1 MYGKLVNGE
10 LQAPPIEISRNIQK
24 MRDAGFKPVMD
35 NKPAHDIN
43 TQDAVFVGY
52 IDRDI
57 YIDVIYEV
65 VEIEPT
71 EEELVIEQTN
81 KVMEMLNINL
91 DDTLSNLSDEQAL
104 EVPNMF
110 PKWKK
115 NKKFKAGDRFFHDGK
130 LYKVP
135 EDYVEQD
142 PGYFNSDLFT
152 KITKEQVEN
161 MFDKVNNLFDKV
173 NGVID
178 KIDKD
183 KYKDKVEEVP
193 QEPVV
198 EEVAPKVPVEEVPV
212 VEEQPQDP
220 VETPIEEVPVQETI
234 EEVPQE
240 PVEEIEALK
249 KVKDKVKDKFDVN

>member
-10 LQAPPIEISRNIQK
+10 LQAPPVEISRNIQK

-71 EEELVIEQTN
+71 EGELVIEQTN

-115 NKKFKAGDRFFHDGK
+115 DKKFKAGDRFFHDGK

-135 EDYVEQD
+135 EDYVEQE
-142 PGYFNSDLFT
+142 PGYFNSSLFT
-152 KITKEQVEN
+152 KISKEKVED
-161 MFDKVNNLFDKV
+161 MFDKVNDLFDKV

-178 KIDKD
+178 KIDKN
-183 KYKDKVEEVP
+183 KDKVDEVP
-193 QEPVV
+193 QEPSVEEPSQEVVEEIV
-198 EEVAPKVPVEEVPV
+198 EEVAPEE
-212 VEEQPQDP
+212 
-220 VETPIEEVPVQETI
+220 PIEEVPTQETVEEPV

-240 PVEEIEALK
+240 PVEETEVLK
-249 KVKDKVKDKFDVN
+249 KVKDKIKDKFDVN

>member
-1 MYGKLVNGE
+1 MYGKIVNGE
-10 LQAPPIEISRNIQK
+10 LQTPPVEISRNIQK

-43 TQDAVFVGY
+43 TQDAVFSEY
-52 IDRDI
+52 IDRGI

-65 VEIEPT
+65 VDIEPT
-71 EEELVIEQTN
+71 EEELMVEQTN
-81 KVMEMLNINL
+81 KVMEMLNINI
-91 DDTLSNLSDEQAL
+91 DDALSNLSDEQAM
-104 EVPNMF
+104 EVPNIF

-115 NKKFKAGDRFFHDGK
+115 DKKYKAGDRFFHDGK

-135 EDYVEQD
+135 KDYVEQE

-178 KIDKD
+178 KIDKN
-183 KYKDKVEEVP
+183 KDKVDEVP
-193 QEPVV
+193 QEVV
-198 EEVAPKVPVEEVPV
+198 EEEVAPEVPV

-220 VETPIEEVPVQETI
+220 VEAPIEEVPA
-234 EEVPQE
+234 QE
-240 PVEEIEALK
+240 PVEEVLQEPVEETEALK
-249 KVKDKVKDKFDVN
+249 KIKDKIKDKFDVN

>member
-35 NKPAHDIN
+35 NKPAHNIN
-43 TQDAVFVGY
+43 TQDTVFVGY
-52 IDRDI
+52 VDRDI

-71 EEELVIEQTN
+71 EGELVIEQTN

-115 NKKFKAGDRFFHDGK
+115 GKKFKAGDRFFHDGK

-135 EDYVEQD
+135 ENYVEQE
-142 PGYFNSDLFT
+142 PRYFNSDLFT
-152 KITKEQVEN
+152 KITKEQIEN
-161 MFDKVNNLFDKV
+161 MFDKVNDLFDKV

-178 KIDKD
+178 KIDKN
-183 KYKDKVEEVP
+183 KDKVDEVP
-193 QEPVV
+193 QEVV
-198 EEVAPKVPVEEVPV
+198 EEEVASEVPV
-212 VEEQPQDP
+212 VEEQPQDS
-220 VETPIEEVPVQETI
+220 VEAPIEGVSAQETAQ
-234 EEVPQE
+234 EVLQE

-249 KVKDKVKDKFDVN
+249 KVKDKIKDKFDVN

>member
-10 LQAPPIEISRNIQK
+10 LQAPPVEISRNIQK

-52 IDRDI
+52 VDRDI

-71 EEELVIEQTN
+71 EGELVIEQTN

-115 NKKFKAGDRFFHDGK
+115 DKKFKAGDRFFHDGK

-135 EDYVEQD
+135 EDYVEQE
-142 PGYFNSDLFT
+142 PGYFNSSLFT
-152 KITKEQVEN
+152 KITKEQVED
-161 MFDKVNNLFDKV
+161 MFDKVNDLFDKV

-178 KIDKD
+178 KIDKN
-183 KYKDKVEEVP
+183 KDKVDEVP
-193 QEPVV
+193 QEIIE
-198 EEVAPKVPVEEVPV
+198 EEVAPEVPV
-212 VEEQPQDP
+212 VEDQPQET
-220 VETPIEEVPVQETI
+220 VEAPIEEVLQK
-234 EEVPQE
+234 
-240 PVEEIEALK
+240 PVEETEALK
-249 KVKDKVKDKFDVN
+249 KVKDKIKDKFDVN

>member
-10 LQAPPIEISRNIQK
+10 LQTPPVEISRNIQK

-52 IDRDI
+52 VDRDI

-71 EEELVIEQTN
+71 EGELVIEQTN

-115 NKKFKAGDRFFHDGK
+115 DKKFKAGDRFFHNGK

-135 EDYVEQD
+135 EDYVEQE
-142 PGYFNSDLFT
+142 PGCFNSDLFT

-161 MFDKVNNLFDKV
+161 MFDKVNDLFDKV

-178 KIDKD
+178 KIDKN
-183 KYKDKVEEVP
+183 KDKVDEVP
-193 QEPVV
+193 QEVV
-198 EEVAPKVPVEEVPV
+198 EEEVAPEVPV
-212 VEEQPQDP
+212 VEEQPQDS
-220 VETPIEEVPVQETI
+220 VEAPIEEVPA
-234 EEVPQE
+234 QE
-240 PVEEIEALK
+240 PVEEPQEVVEENEALK
-249 KVKDKVKDKFDVN
+249 KVKDKSKDKFDVN

>member
-10 LQAPPIEISRNIQK
+10 LQAPPVEISRNIQK

-43 TQDAVFVGY
+43 TQDTVFVGY
-52 IDRDI
+52 VDRDI

-71 EEELVIEQTN
+71 EGELVIEQTN

-115 NKKFKAGDRFFHDGK
+115 DKKFKAGDRFFHDGK

-135 EDYVEQD
+135 EDYVEQE

-152 KITKEQVEN
+152 KISKEQVED
-161 MFDKVNNLFDKV
+161 MFDKVNDLFDKV

-178 KIDKD
+178 KIDKN
-183 KYKDKVEEVP
+183 KDKVDEVP
-193 QEPVV
+193 QEVV
-198 EEVAPKVPVEEVPV
+198 EEEVAPEVPV
-212 VEEQPQDP
+212 VEEQLQDP
-220 VETPIEEVPVQETI
+220 VEAPIEEVPVQETV
-234 EEVPQE
+234 EEPQE
-240 PVEEIEALK
+240 VVEENEALK
-249 KVKDKVKDKFDVN
+249 KVKDKIKDKFDVN

>member
-10 LQAPPIEISRNIQK
+10 LQAPPVEISRNIQK

-71 EEELVIEQTN
+71 EGELVIEQTN

-115 NKKFKAGDRFFHDGK
+115 DKKFKAGDRFFHDGK

-135 EDYVEQD
+135 EDYVEQE
-142 PGYFNSDLFT
+142 PGYFNSNLFT

-161 MFDKVNNLFDKV
+161 MFDKVNDLF
-173 NGVID
+173 D

-183 KYKDKVEEVP
+183 KYKDKNKDKVEEVP
-193 QEPVV
+193 QETVVEEMAPEVPVEETPVV
-198 EEVAPKVPVEEVPV
+198 EEPAVE
-212 VEEQPQDP
+212 
-220 VETPIEEVPVQETI
+220 ETPIET
-234 EEVPQE
+234 PQE
-240 PVEEIEALK
+240 VVEDPVDENP
-249 KVKDKVKDKFDVN
+249 DVNQ

>member
-10 LQAPPIEISRNIQK
+10 LQAPPVEISRNIQK

-52 IDRDI
+52 VDRDI

-81 KVMEMLNINL
+81 KVMEMLNVNL
-91 DDTLSNLSDEQAL
+91 DDALSNLSDEQAM
-104 EVPNMF
+104 EVPNIF

-115 NKKFKAGDRFFHDGK
+115 GKKYKAGDRFFHDGK

-135 EDYVEQD
+135 EGYVGQD
-142 PGYFNSDLFT
+142 LGYFNSDLFT
-152 KITKEQVEN
+152 KISKDKVEN
-161 MFDKVNNLFDKV
+161 MFDKVNDLFDKV
-173 NGVID
+173 QDSFDKPHKVNDLLDKVHKD
-178 KIDKD
+178 KI
-183 KYKDKVEEVP
+183 EE
-193 QEPVV
+193 
-198 EEVAPKVPVEEVPV
+198 APVEPT
-212 VEEQPQDP
+212 EENPDANQ
-220 VETPIEEVPVQETI
+220 
-234 EEVPQE
+234 
-240 PVEEIEALK
+240 
-249 KVKDKVKDKFDVN
+249 

>member
-10 LQAPPIEISRNIQK
+10 LQAPPVEISRNIQK

-71 EEELVIEQTN
+71 EGELVIEQTN

-115 NKKFKAGDRFFHDGK
+115 DKKFKAGDRFFHDGK

-135 EDYVEQD
+135 EDYVEQE
-142 PGYFNSDLFT
+142 PGYFNSNLFT

-161 MFDKVNNLFDKV
+161 MFDKVNDLFDKV

-183 KYKDKVEEVP
+183 KYKDKNKDKVEEVP
-193 QEPVV
+193 QETVVEEMAPEVPVEETPVV
-198 EEVAPKVPVEEVPV
+198 EEPAVE
-212 VEEQPQDP
+212 
-220 VETPIEEVPVQETI
+220 ETPIET
-234 EEVPQE
+234 PQE
-240 PVEEIEALK
+240 VVEEPTEENP
-249 KVKDKVKDKFDVN
+249 DVNQ

>member
-10 LQAPPIEISRNIQK
+10 LQAPPVEISRNIQK
-24 MRDAGFKPVMD
+24 MLDAGFKPVMD

-52 IDRDI
+52 VDRDI

-81 KVMEMLNINL
+81 KVMEMLNVNL
-91 DDTLSNLSDEQAL
+91 DDALSNLSDEQAL

-115 NKKFKAGDRFFHDGK
+115 DKKFKAGDRFFHDGK

-135 EDYVEQD
+135 EDYVEQE

-183 KYKDKVEEVP
+183 KHKDKDKDKVEEVP

-198 EEVAPKVPVEEVPV
+198 EEVAPEVPVEEAPV

-220 VETPIEEVPVQETI
+220 VEAP
-234 EEVPQE
+234 
-240 PVEEIEALK
+240 K
-249 KVKDKVKDKFDVN
+249 KVKDKSDVN